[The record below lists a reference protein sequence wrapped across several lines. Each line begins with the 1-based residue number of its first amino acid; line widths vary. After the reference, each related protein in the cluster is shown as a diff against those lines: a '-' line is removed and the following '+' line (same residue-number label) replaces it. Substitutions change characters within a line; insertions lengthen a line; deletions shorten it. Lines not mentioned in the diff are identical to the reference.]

1 MAAGGPEDVRAAVDA
16 AQEAFPGWAAT
27 PPAARRAL
35 LIRAAD
41 LLESRLAEFTQ
52 VMVRETGGT
61 RSWARV
67 NVMVAADQMRHAA
80 TTATAPAGELAA
92 TDRPGQWSMAVRSPA
107 GVVAAIVPW
116 NAPLVLCARAVMVA
130 LAVGDTVVL
139 RPVAAPQPAV
149 PPRPTSPLSATSSRR
164 PPRPTPTRTPRWLD
178 LRRTCACRST
188 RPSRWRSGWRSFR
201 SRRARGAD
209 ATGPGSP
216 VTPTD
221 LRKPT
226 RADGE
231 ALHGEPQTA
240 AS

>member
-1 MAAGGPEDVRAAVDA
+1 
-16 AQEAFPGWAAT
+16 
-27 PPAARRAL
+27 
-35 LIRAAD
+35 
-41 LLESRLAEFTQ
+41 
-52 VMVRETGGT
+52 MVRETGGT

-149 PPRPTSPLSATSSRR
+149 PPRPSHRARL
-164 PPRPTPTRTPRWLD
+164 
-178 LRRTCACRST
+178 LRIVSIPNKIIQRCL
-188 RPSRWRSGWRSFR
+188 RWR
-201 SRRARGAD
+201 
-209 ATGPGSP
+209 
-216 VTPTD
+216 
-221 LRKPT
+221 
-226 RADGE
+226 
-231 ALHGEPQTA
+231 
-240 AS
+240 